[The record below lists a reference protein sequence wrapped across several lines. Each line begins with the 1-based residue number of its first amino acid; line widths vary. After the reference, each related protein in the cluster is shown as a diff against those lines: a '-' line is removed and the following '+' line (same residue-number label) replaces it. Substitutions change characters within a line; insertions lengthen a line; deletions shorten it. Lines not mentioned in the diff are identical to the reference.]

1 MDRVEISVNGD
12 TAWVFV
18 EGSMTVKAVSGQV
31 RGTTP
36 YRFTGVLVERGG
48 GWLWRLFD
56 GSVPAAD

>member
-1 MDRVEISVNGD
+1 
-12 TAWVFV
+12 
-18 EGSMTVKAVSGQV
+18 MTVKAVSGQV

-36 YRFTGVLVERGG
+36 SRFTGVLVERGG